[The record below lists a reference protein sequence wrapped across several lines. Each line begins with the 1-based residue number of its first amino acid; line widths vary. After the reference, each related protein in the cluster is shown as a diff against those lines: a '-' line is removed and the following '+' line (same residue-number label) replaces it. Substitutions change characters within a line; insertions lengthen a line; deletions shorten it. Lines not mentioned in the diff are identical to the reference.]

1 MTDPTRPIRGGAA
14 GVMPPS
20 PTFDAPA
27 RRAAKPGHVLL
38 RKLNM
43 SIEVAAERNGD
54 TITIDRT
61 IPEWA
66 MCLEVTVD
74 GAAVNAIA
82 VNRQYGQPASTLVKF
97 TLAR

>member
-74 GAAVNAIA
+74 GAAVNASA
-82 VNRQYGQPASTLVKF
+82 VNRQYGQPKSTLVKF

>member
-43 SIEVAAERNGD
+43 SIEIAAERDGD
-54 TITIDRT
+54 TITIDRA

-74 GAAVNAIA
+74 GAVNAIA
-82 VNRQYGQPASTLVKF
+82 VNRQYGQP
-97 TLAR
+97 